1 MRVKRDDLQ
10 KGQRTERLMS
20 EPFASNSN
28 RRYELTAQSVMQLAP
43 EAAGIYGLYKSTWIY
58 IDEAENLRRCLL
70 DHVTNSDGADY
81 FIQRYRPFGFA
92 FETISRP

>member
-1 MRVKRDDLQ
+1 M
-10 KGQRTERLMS
+10 
-20 EPFASNSN
+20 
-28 RRYELTAQSVMQLAP
+28 
-43 EAAGIYGLYKSTWIY
+43 IY